1 MNNVNLREVALQFG
15 TTGVATTLVLT
26 GAAVVADF
34 PLKLL
39 GMILTG
45 IPLFVVPGIVGIT
58 DAGIETAAASAR
70 IGASTGDPGQ
80 YQAGNVI
87 PIPNPL
93 QAVCWLCGVGVAG
106 VVLLALTA

>member
-1 MNNVNLREVALQFG
+1 MNDVNLREVALQFG

-70 IGASTGDPGQ
+70 IGASTGDPGSTRRGTSSRFRTHCRPS
-80 YQAGNVI
+80 AGS
-87 PIPNPL
+87 
-93 QAVCWLCGVGVAG
+93 AASAS
-106 VVLLALTA
+106 LASSCSR

>member
-1 MNNVNLREVALQFG
+1 MSDVNLREVALRFAAA
-15 TTGVATTLVLT
+15 GVATTLVLT
-26 GAAVVADF
+26 GVAVAADF
-34 PLKLL
+34 PLQLL

-45 IPLFVVPGIVGIT
+45 VPLFVVPGIVGVT
-58 DAGIETAAASAR
+58 DAGIETATASAR
-70 IGASTGDPGQ
+70 IGAPTGNPEQ
-80 YQAGNVI
+80 YQTGNVI

>member
-1 MNNVNLREVALQFG
+1 MSDVNLREVALQFG
-15 TTGVATTLVLT
+15 TVGVATALVLT
-26 GAAVVADF
+26 GVAVVADF

-70 IGASTGDPGQ
+70 IGASTGQPEQ

-106 VVLLALTA
+106 VVLLALTG